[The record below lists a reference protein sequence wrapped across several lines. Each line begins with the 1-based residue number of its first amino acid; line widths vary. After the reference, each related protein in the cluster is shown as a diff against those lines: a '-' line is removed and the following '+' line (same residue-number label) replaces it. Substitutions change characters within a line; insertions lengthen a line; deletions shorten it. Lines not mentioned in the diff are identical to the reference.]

1 MAEQRKPGDTGG
13 RVRTPVERKAG
24 DFGTKLREARER
36 KGISLRQIADATK
49 ISVRVLAA
57 LEQNDISDLPGGIFT
72 RAFVRAFAVEAG
84 LNPEET
90 VDDFV
95 RQFPHDSV
103 TAGHPPSA
111 HMDDD
116 EDGIESNRRMA
127 SVALRLV
134 VISVP
139 VAAILLYF
147 SMASRR
153 APEVS
158 AQPAP
163 AETSDTHPN
172 SSTPETPS
180 VERAGR
186 LTVEMIAS
194 RACALTAS
202 IDGGPLLD
210 VRLEPGG
217 RRTFEAQRDLLLT
230 VNDPSAIQWLINGI
244 PGRSLG
250 TPGQVATAHLT
261 LDNAKGFT
269 ASQ

>member
-1 MAEQRKPGDTGG
+1 MAEPQKPGDVGG
-13 RVRTPVERKAG
+13 RPRTSLERKAG
-24 DFGTKLREARER
+24 DFGTTLREARER
-36 KGISLRQIADATK
+36 KGISLRQVADATK

-72 RAFVRAFAVEAG
+72 RAFVRAYAVEAG
-84 LNPEET
+84 LNPDEM

-147 SMASRR
+147 TMAGRR
-153 APEVS
+153 APEAS
-158 AQPAP
+158 AQPSPDTASNPHLTAAAP
-163 AETSDTHPN
+163 AASA
-172 SSTPETPS
+172 
-180 VERAGR
+180 VERAAR
-186 LTVEMIAS
+186 LTVEIIAS
-194 RACALTAS
+194 RRCALTAS
-202 IDGGPLLD
+202 MDGAPSLD
-210 VRLEPGG
+210 LRFESGEH
-217 RRTFEAQRDLLLT
+217 RTFEARSTLRLT
-230 VNDPSAIQWLINGI
+230 VSDPSAIEWRINGV
-244 PGRSLG
+244 PGRRLG
-250 TPGQVATAHLT
+250 TAGQLATAHLT
-261 LDNAKGFT
+261 LENYQSFT
-269 ASQ
+269 ANQ

>member
-1 MAEQRKPGDTGG
+1 MAEQRKPGDIGG

-57 LEQNDISDLPGGIFT
+57 LERNDISDLPGGIFT
-72 RAFVRAFAVEAG
+72 RAFVRAYAVEAG
-84 LNPEET
+84 LNPDET

-111 HMDDD
+111 RMDDD

-127 SVALRLV
+127 SVVLRLV

-147 SMASRR
+147 SMASQR
-153 APEVS
+153 APEVR

-163 AETSDTHPN
+163 AAVSTN
-172 SSTPETPS
+172 LSSSAPEAPS
-180 VERAGR
+180 AERAGR

-202 IDGGPLLD
+202 IDDGPPLD

-217 RRTFEAQRDLLLT
+217 RRTFEAQRELLLT
-230 VNDPSAIQWLINGI
+230 VNDPSAIEWRINGV

-250 TPGQVATAHLT
+250 TPGQVATTHLT
-261 LDNAKGFT
+261 LDNFKGFT
-269 ASQ
+269 AVQ